1 MVMRGPKN
9 VFVGIALIA
18 LALLFGVSSLSLNLG
33 NAGRMG
39 PGYFP
44 LMLAVTLGLLGTAI
58 LAIGLFRTSE
68 WPGALNIRGMVLVGF
83 GVVVFALGA
92 RPLGMV
98 PAVFFSSL
106 LFSLAG
112 REFRPVSATVAG
124 LILAFGS
131 WALFII
137 GLGMPWAPF
146 GYLFS

>member
-18 LALLFGVSSLSLNLG
+18 LALLFGVSSLSLHLG
-33 NAGRMG
+33 SAGRMG

-68 WPGALNIRGMVLVGF
+68 WPGAPNIRGIVLVGL

-92 RPLGMV
+92 DPLGMV
-98 PAVFFSSL
+98 PTVFFSSL